1 MTTQSTLPST
11 PPTNVVNVAA
21 WVKKNLFDGWFNSL
35 LTVGI
40 GVIVLNVAVGFIQWM
55 TTKAK
60 WDVIPANLPLFMVGR
75 FPASQ
80 YWRTWIIAA
89 SVVTLGGLTWG
100 MLTLSN
106 EPEGNHQ
113 IGFDRNTLIGI
124 GILAFVIVL
133 LPLEPTP
140 KMYILGMICL
150 GLGGCFLGR
159 LGVRKVPRIGT
170 FIGITWL
177 VSFFINLWLLMGGFG
192 LQNVGTDLWNGLLL
206 TIFMASISITLSF
219 PLGIIFALGRQSSLP
234 VVKFFSVA
242 YIEIFRGLPLVGILF
257 AAQVMLPLIL
267 PGDWRI
273 DRVVRAIAGLTI
285 FTSAY
290 LAEAIRGGLQAIPKG
305 QGEAASALG
314 LNTPLS
320 LYLIIMPQALRS
332 VIPALMNLFLSL
344 FKDTSLLAVVGLVEL
359 TGISRNILANP
370 VFLGRFA
377 EVYLFVGIIY
387 LICCSAMSLASKQ
400 LEVNLGVGKR

>member
-1 MTTQSTLPST
+1 MTTQSTLPAT
-11 PPTNVVNVAA
+11 PPVSFASALA
-21 WVKKNLFDGWFNSL
+21 WLKKNLFDGWLNSL

-40 GVIVLNVAVGFIQWM
+40 GLIVLNISIGFIQWI
-55 TTKAK
+55 TSQAK

-80 YWRTWIIAA
+80 YWRTWIIA
-89 SVVTLGGLTWG
+89 SLVVTLGGLTWG

-106 EPEGNHQ
+106 EPDGNHQ
-113 IGFDRNTLIGI
+113 IGFDRNTIIGI
-124 GILAFVIVL
+124 GILAFVVVL

-140 KMYILGMICL
+140 KIFVLGIICL

-159 LGVRKVPRIGT
+159 LGVRKLPNIGT
-170 FIGITWL
+170 FIGVGWL

-305 QGEAASALG
+305 QIEAASALG

-320 LYLIIMPQALRS
+320 LYLIVMPQALRA

-370 VFLGRFA
+370 AFLGRFA

>member
-1 MTTQSTLPST
+1 MTTQSVLPES
-11 PPTNVVNVAA
+11 PPSPVTDVVA
-21 WVKKNLFDGWFNSL
+21 WVKKNLFDGWFSSL
-35 LTVGI
+35 LTLGI
-40 GVIVLNVAVGFIQWM
+40 GFGLIKFLLGFWEWV
-55 TTKAK
+55 TTKAR

-80 YWRTWIIAA
+80 YWRAWLIAA
-89 SVVTLGGLTWG
+89 LLVSVGGLTWG

-106 EPEGNHQ
+106 EPDGNHQ
-113 IGFDRNTLIGI
+113 IGFSRNTLIGL

-133 LPLEPTP
+133 LPLPTP
-140 KMYILGMICL
+140 NKAMILGILSLAL
-150 GLGGCFLGR
+150 GSCFLGR
-159 LGVRKVPRIGT
+159 LGVRKLPIIGSVVTGAWVIT
-170 FIGITWL
+170 FVL
-177 VSFFINLWLLMGGFG
+177 VWWLLAGGFG

-206 TIFMASISITLSF
+206 TIFMASISIGLSF

-242 YIEIFRGLPLVGILF
+242 YIEFFRGLPLVGILF

-305 QGEAASALG
+305 QIEAASALG

-320 LYLIIMPQALRS
+320 LYLIVMPQALRA
-332 VIPALMNLFLSL
+332 VIPAMMNLFLSL

-370 VFLGRFA
+370 NFLGRFA
-377 EVYLFVGIIY
+377 EVYLFVATIY
-387 LICCSAMSLASKQ
+387 LICCSAMSQASKQ

>member
-1 MTTQSTLPST
+1 MTSQSTLPST
-11 PPTNVVNVAA
+11 PPTTVVNVVA
-21 WVKKNLFDGWFNSL
+21 WAKKNLFDGWFNSL

-40 GVIVLNVAVGFIQWM
+40 GLAVLNVAIGFLQWI
-55 TTKAK
+55 TTQAK

-80 YWRTWIIAA
+80 YWRTWIIA
-89 SVVTLGGLTWG
+89 SIVVTLGGLTWG

-106 EPEGNHQ
+106 EPEGHHQ

-124 GILAFVIVL
+124 GILAFIVVF

-140 KMYILGMICL
+140 KMFILGLICL

-159 LGVRKVPRIGT
+159 LGVRKLPNIGT
-170 FIGITWL
+170 FIGVGWL
-177 VSFFINLWLLMGGFG
+177 VSFLINLWLLMGGFG
-192 LQNVGTDLWNGLLL
+192 LQTVGTDLWNGLLL

-234 VVKFFSVA
+234 VVRFFSVA

-320 LYLIIMPQALRS
+320 LYLIVMPQALRA

-344 FKDTSLLAVVGLVEL
+344 FKDT
-359 TGISRNILANP
+359 
-370 VFLGRFA
+370 
-377 EVYLFVGIIY
+377 
-387 LICCSAMSLASKQ
+387 
-400 LEVNLGVGKR
+400 

>member
-1 MTTQSTLPST
+1 MTNQSTLPSA
-11 PPTNVVNVAA
+11 PPAQVTNVIA
-21 WVKKNLFDGWFNSL
+21 WVKKNLFDGWFSSL
-35 LTVGI
+35 LTIGI
-40 GVIVLNVAVGFIQWM
+40 GLWIFKITVGFVQWA
-55 TTKAK
+55 TTSAK

-75 FPASQ
+75 FPSTQ

-89 SVVTLGGLTWG
+89 LLVSLGGLTWG
-100 MLTLSN
+100 MLTLSK

-124 GILAFVIVL
+124 GILAFVVVL

-140 KMYILGMICL
+140 KAYILGIVGL
-150 GLGGCFLGR
+150 GLGGCYLGR
-159 LGVRKVPRIGT
+159 LGVRKVPQIGNL
-170 FIGITWL
+170 IGVAWFL
-177 VSFFINLWLLMGGFG
+177 SFFVNFWLLAGGFG
-192 LQNVGTDLWNGLLL
+192 LQPVGTDRWNGLLL
-206 TIFMASISITLSF
+206 TVFMAATSITLSF

-234 VVKFFSVA
+234 VVKFFSIA
-242 YIEIFRGLPLVGILF
+242 YIEFFRGLPLVGILF

-273 DRVVRAIAGLTI
+273 DRVIRAIAGLTI

-290 LAEAIRGGLQAIPKG
+290 LAEAIRGGLQSIPKG

-320 LYLIIMPQALRS
+320 LYLIIMPQALRA
-332 VIPALMNLFLSL
+332 VIPAMMNLFLSL

-359 TGISRNILANP
+359 TGISRSILANP

-377 EVYLFVGIIY
+377 EVYLFVATIY
-387 LICCSAMSLASKQ
+387 LLCCTAMAQASKQ